1 VGELLQ
7 DWNQNSSPQDFIN
20 ITNHFILC
28 LLQRGHLLKD
38 LIPIL
43 QSAVSTIDNSLNCRQ
58 RSYAEHKQDEA
69 LYIHWQFHPRD
80 FDKAKICQIYN
91 KTLKGHENFTQM
103 WIAMSRP
110 KNLRG
115 ATSYVV
121 QTFQPYPIIM
131 PQTYYKNS
139 KTTLRAMRTPLGR
152 INCLTN

>member
-110 KNLRG
+110 KNLRDILCRTNIPAISNNNASDILQKLQDNSESNEDTAG
-115 ATSYVV
+115 
-121 QTFQPYPIIM
+121 
-131 PQTYYKNS
+131 TY
-139 KTTLRAMRTPLGR
+139 
-152 INCLTN
+152 